1 MLQSYAC
8 PFVPSMKSSL
18 QNQGYVTQL
27 QLPVKRIQN
36 YKYKHSLWNSE
47 SERKTLVIRSKL
59 LESHPSES
67 KMEHVVAQI
76 QREIF
81 KKWDIFYR
89 FMRPYSVLGTIV
101 GGTSICFLPLQSTAD
116 LSLPFFVGVLK
127 AVVPT
132 ILLNIYWNGL
142 NQLFDVEID
151 KVNKPH
157 LPIASG
163 EISMEFGIA
172 LTSMLLLMSF
182 TMGIM
187 FQSPPLLYGL
197 LALFVV
203 TSAYSIELP
212 LLRWKGNPFLA
223 AFTLMTIRG
232 LAIPPAFFMHIQ
244 KYVLG
249 RPFVLTRSL
258 VFAVAI
264 FSLLSITCAIIK
276 DVPDVDG
283 DREHGVQTLSVILGK
298 EKAFWVGISLLLSG
312 YGSAMVV
319 GASSSCFT
327 NKLVTVLGHGALA
340 SLLWLRACSTDFDRK
355 ESMYSLYMFIW
366 KLCYVEYFLI
376 HFVR

>member
-1 MLQSYAC
+1 MLQS
-8 PFVPSMKSSL
+8 FVCSSILPVKSSL
-18 QNQGYVTQL
+18 LNQGYVTQL

-36 YKYKHSLWNSE
+36 YKHKHSLWNTE
-47 SERKTLVIRSKL
+47 SKRKTLVIRSKL
-59 LESHPSES
+59 LGSHPSES
-67 KMEHVVAQI
+67 KKEHVVGQI

-89 FMRPYSVLGTIV
+89 FMRPYSVLGTV
-101 GGTSICFLPLQSTAD
+101 RTS
-116 LSLPFFVGVLK
+116 

-151 KVNKPH
+151 KVNKPY

-163 EISMEFGIA
+163 EISTEFGIA

-340 SLLWLRACSTDFDRK
+340 SLLWLRACSIDFERK
-355 ESMYSLYMFIW
+355 ESM
-366 KLCYVEYFLI
+366 
-376 HFVR
+376 